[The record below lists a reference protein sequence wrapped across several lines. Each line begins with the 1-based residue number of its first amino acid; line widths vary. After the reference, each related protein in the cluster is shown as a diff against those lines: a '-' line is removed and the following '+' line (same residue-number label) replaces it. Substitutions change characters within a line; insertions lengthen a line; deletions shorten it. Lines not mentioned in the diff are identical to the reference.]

1 MIELRHVR
9 KEYEQT
15 TPLADVSASHKPYT
29 SLRQGDKR
37 GDMTE
42 FTAKEQKLLTV
53 TTGKESLHTS
63 SS

>member
-1 MIELRHVR
+1 MN
-9 KEYEQT
+9 T
-15 TPLADVSASHKPYT
+15 SHKPYT

>member
-1 MIELRHVR
+1 MTYFPQPAQFLKDRMN
-9 KEYEQT
+9 T
-15 TPLADVSASHKPYT
+15 FHKPYT